1 MKYGAIGENPLERLV
16 LMTGQAPTPFI
27 DTFAF
32 LMARTLMAATKLG
45 IFEALAGG
53 PRAAAEIAR
62 QCGTHP
68 EATRKLLDT
77 LTSQGYLRQK
87 AERYA
92 LPAFARKWLLKDSPS
107 SLRDV
112 ILMRYVD
119 WEWMSHMEQFITTG
133 QPLDI
138 HGTMSADDWGSY
150 QRGMR
155 ALASV
160 GVGET
165 VRRTPV
171 PAGARAMLDI
181 GGSHGYYSVAFCRK
195 YPQLHATILDLPEA
209 VAHAAP
215 ILAREGMGE
224 RVTHRAG
231 NALADDLGTEQ
242 YDMVFMAQLVHH
254 FDDATNRMLMR
265 KIARALRPGGAVVVQ
280 QGMRVDSPDEG
291 GGFIWLLNLY
301 FALTSDAGTWSYDE
315 IAGWQRDAGL
325 VAQKPIKFM
334 LVPGVGEQ
342 IGAKPAA

>member
-45 IFEALAGG
+45 IFESLAGG

-119 WEWMSHMEQFITTG
+119 WEWMSHSPTE
-133 QPLDI
+133 
-138 HGTMSADDWGSY
+138 
-150 QRGMR
+150 
-155 ALASV
+155 
-160 GVGET
+160 GV
-165 VRRTPV
+165 
-171 PAGARAMLDI
+171 
-181 GGSHGYYSVAFCRK
+181 
-195 YPQLHATILDLPEA
+195 
-209 VAHAAP
+209 
-215 ILAREGMGE
+215 
-224 RVTHRAG
+224 
-231 NALADDLGTEQ
+231 
-242 YDMVFMAQLVHH
+242 
-254 FDDATNRMLMR
+254 
-265 KIARALRPGGAVVVQ
+265 
-280 QGMRVDSPDEG
+280 
-291 GGFIWLLNLY
+291 
-301 FALTSDAGTWSYDE
+301 
-315 IAGWQRDAGL
+315 
-325 VAQKPIKFM
+325 
-334 LVPGVGEQ
+334 Q
-342 IGAKPAA
+342 IR